1 MENISVDDL
10 ELAIN
15 KLLTDKLL
23 RQNISHK
30 CFDYY
35 ISNFTVNIFESR
47 LINILSGNP
56 DLIV

>member
-10 ELAIN
+10 ESSIN

-30 CFDYY
+30 SFDYY

-47 LINILSGNP
+47 LSNILSGNP